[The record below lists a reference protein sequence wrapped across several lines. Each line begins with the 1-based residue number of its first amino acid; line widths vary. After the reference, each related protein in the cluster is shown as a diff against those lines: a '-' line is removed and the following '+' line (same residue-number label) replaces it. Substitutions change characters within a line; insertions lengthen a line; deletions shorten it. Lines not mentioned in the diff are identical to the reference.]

1 MKKLMI
7 TLAVAALAISVNARP
22 AVVPPVYGMY
32 EETEGFETYAAEEVL
47 ESYTPTVEGG
57 NT

>member
-7 TLAVAALAISVNARP
+7 ILAVAALAISVNARP

-32 EETEGFETYAAEEVL
+32 EETEGFDTLQHY
-47 ESYTPTVEGG
+47 STT
-57 NT
+57 